1 MTLLSIRV
9 QLEVLELPK
18 TSRLT
23 FPRQTISAAVLP
35 KVRTPLVLHYSQE
48 VSNDPLGRG
57 AACRPVAMEVLNCRF
72 A

>member
-1 MTLLSIRV
+1 MDPRAATNKLRV
-9 QLEVLELPK
+9 PFFKL
-18 TSRLT
+18 
-23 FPRQTISAAVLP
+23 LP